1 MTDTDD
7 TDDTPSVRRT
17 VLELLRQHPDGVSDD
32 LLVATV
38 ADRADASAFLA
49 RTTVGRLER
58 EGMIYAVGDD
68 WKVTE
73 P

>member
-1 MTDTDD
+1 
-7 TDDTPSVRRT
+7 
-17 VLELLRQHPDGVSDD
+17 
-32 LLVATV
+32 VATV

-58 EGMIYAVGDD
+58 EGMIYSVNDR

-73 P
+73 L